1 MAPDH
6 GLRIAEPELGV
17 IAAFLHLE
25 AKTATLGEAAEDAQ
39 ELVWLPNFSIRTKL
53 SDYQRRQPS
62 QSFHCSVTSAGVI
75 QMS

>member
-39 ELVWLPNFSIRTKL
+39 ELVWLPNFSIG
-53 SDYQRRQPS
+53 QNCPIIN
-62 QSFHCSVTSAGVI
+62 AGNRHKAFIVP
-75 QMS
+75 